1 MIWEQRNKKIK
12 EEKNSKRSE
21 EINDI
26 IDKMPMTFGK
36 WVARIVVFFFVLL
49 LTMGWVIKYP
59 DTVTGQIK
67 INSNLSPVR
76 LVANASGKMQLLNVT
91 PQENVEEGQ
100 YIAIIQNSATTADI
114 IRISKLIHAFDPNNI
129 DMIQHEESFPRKISL
144 GELNLKYYA
153 FLSALENYKRFLS
166 GASYEQQKR
175 SLLTNIKWQHV
186 AETENSNE
194 INTSQKKLDVI
205 EKWYHKYQDMNKKDV
220 VTGHDVDNTLN
231 DFLSAKLNYQSLKKE
246 SASIQ
251 LRIVENETQ
260 LNQLEI
266 ERNEK
271 ESQLQMELLTTYY
284 DLSDNL
290 KVWENKYIFKAPF
303 TGKVE
308 FLNFWVDNQFV
319 QSGEEVFSIIPPQNN
334 MVGQMLLPASGAGKV
349 KNGSRVIIKL
359 DNFPYTEFGSINGY
373 VASISLI
380 TQEQKTQESTID
392 SYLITVDLPQGLK
405 TNYGEVLEFQ
415 YELGG
420 IADIIARDRRLIERL
435 FDNLKS
441 RMK

>member
-1 MIWEQRNKKIK
+1 MIWERKNKEVIEGKT
-12 EEKNSKRSE
+12 SKRSE

-36 WVARIVVFFFVLL
+36 WVARAVIFFFVLL

-76 LVANASGKMQLLNVT
+76 LVANASGKMQLLNIT
-91 PQENVEEGQ
+91 PQENVKEGQ
-100 YIAIIQNSATTADI
+100 YIAIIQNSATTVDV
-114 IRISKLIHAFDPNNI
+114 IRINNLIHAFDPNNLE
-129 DMIQHEESFPRKISL
+129 MILHEKLFPKKVSL

-153 FLSALENYKRFLS
+153 FLSALESYKRFLS
-166 GASYEQQKR
+166 GDSYKQQKR
-175 SLLTNIKWQHV
+175 NLLTNIKWQHIT
-186 AETENSNE
+186 ATENSSG
-194 INTSQKKLDVI
+194 INISQKKLDVT
-205 EKWYHKYQDMNKKDV
+205 EKWYRKYQTMNKKDAV
-220 VTGHDVDNTLN
+220 AGHDVDNILN
-231 DFLSAKLNYQSLKKE
+231 DFLSAKLNYQNLKKE
-246 SASIQ
+246 NASIQ
-251 LRIVENETQ
+251 LQIAENEYQ
-260 LNQLEI
+260 LNRLEI
-266 ERNEK
+266 EQNEK
-271 ESQLQMELLTTYY
+271 DSQLQMELLTTYY
-284 DLSDNL
+284 DLRDNL

-308 FLNFWVDNQFV
+308 FLNFWVDNQFI
-319 QSGEEVFSIIPPQNN
+319 QSGEEVFSIIPPQNIT
-334 MVGQMLLPASGAGKV
+334 VGQMLLPASGAGKV
-349 KNGSRVIIKL
+349 KNGSNVIIKL
-359 DNFPYTEFGSINGY
+359 NNFPYTEFGSINGT

-380 TQEQKTQESTID
+380 TKEQKAQESSID

-420 IADIIARDRRLIERL
+420 IADIIIRDRRLIKRL

-441 RMK
+441 RVK